1 MDSLSPLDHL
11 TPPSKGWNC
20 RNSGPGLSKSWGS
33 GGGRGRAVIPST
45 VETNVPGSQTQVD
58 QMKGSATALLGLCI
72 DDLSPPQRKSANEKS
87 IAPWRIQKSA
97 TMHMLENPPKA
108 HSVFGK
114 TSRTNSAIF
123 VEGAKCNQLHP
134 GAAWGT
140 LERSQAEISMA
151 RIRLWEISGKM
162 TKIDFLKLR
171 SPFQGTLP
179 ATGGGG
185 WKWRWGDLV

>member
-1 MDSLSPLDHL
+1 
-11 TPPSKGWNC
+11 
-20 RNSGPGLSKSWGS
+20 
-33 GGGRGRAVIPST
+33 
-45 VETNVPGSQTQVD
+45 
-58 QMKGSATALLGLCI
+58 
-72 DDLSPPQRKSANEKS
+72 
-87 IAPWRIQKSA
+87 
-97 TMHMLENPPKA
+97 MHMLENPPKA

-123 VEGAKCNQLHP
+123 VEVAKCNQLHP

-185 WKWRWGDLV
+185 WGGNGGEVTWFSSEKQGRMDCMMNPRDKPYLQEAGYLGGSQEEESLKFA